1 MKTAGKMPNPSFLEA
16 HHPFRSAKARE
27 KFLRLYDQRA
37 KKWPIPSESRMVETS
52 YGQTFVRINGPAD
65 ARPLVLLHGVSGN
78 SLQWQPNITALSQS
92 FRTYTLD
99 NIYDQGRS
107 VYTKPFSGPDDFVNW
122 LDELFNTLDLGQ
134 DIKLMGLSYGGWLTA
149 QYALHFPKRLN
160 KIILI
165 APAGTVLPLSFKW
178 VVRAILCAIPRR
190 RFTRSF
196 MFWLLHDLAEQGPS
210 GRASLERL
218 VDEAY
223 LASRSFKPKRLV
235 NPTVLNDEQ
244 WGRMK
249 VPALFLVGE
258 NEKIYSAQKA
268 LERLREVA
276 PQIETELIPG
286 AGHDLTV
293 VQAEM
298 IQDKVLNFLSGHDT

>member
-1 MKTAGKMPNPSFLEA
+1 MKNPSLLKA
-16 HHPFRSAKARE
+16 HHPFRSAKASE
-27 KFLRLYDQRA
+27 KFLRFYDQQSE
-37 KKWPIPSESRMVETS
+37 KWPAPSESRMVETS
-52 YGQTFVRINGPAD
+52 SGQTFVRINGPA
-65 ARPLVLLHGVSGN
+65 AAPPLVLLHGVSGN
-78 SLQWQPNITALSQS
+78 SLQWLPNIKALSQS
-92 FRTYTLD
+92 FRTYALD
-99 NIYDQGRS
+99 NIYDYGRS
-107 VYTKPFSGPDDFVNW
+107 VYTKPFTSADDFVNW
-122 LDELFNTLDLGQ
+122 LDELFSTLDLGQ
-134 DIKLMGLSYGGWLTA
+134 DINLMGLSYGGWLTA

-196 MFWLLHDLAEQGPS
+196 MLWLLHDLAEQGPS
-210 GRASLERL
+210 GRASLERF

-235 NPTVLNDEQ
+235 NPAVLNDEQ

-249 VPALFLVGE
+249 VPALFMVGE
-258 NEKIYSAQKA
+258 NEKIYPAKKVI
-268 LERLREVA
+268 ERLHQVA
-276 PQIETELIPG
+276 PQIKTELIPG
-286 AGHDLTV
+286 AGHDLTF

-298 IQDKVLNFLSGHDT
+298 VHQKILSFLND

>member
-1 MKTAGKMPNPSFLEA
+1 MKNPSLLKA
-16 HHPFRSAKARE
+16 HHPFRSAEAKE
-27 KFLRLYDQRA
+27 KYLRLYDHRA
-37 KKWPIPSESRMVETS
+37 EKWPVPSETRMVDTS
-52 YGQTFVRINGPAD
+52 SGQTFLRINGPAD

-78 SLQWQPNITALSQS
+78 SLQWLPNIKALSQS
-92 FRTYTLD
+92 FRTYALD
-99 NIYDQGRS
+99 NIYDYGRS
-107 VYTKPFSGPDDFVNW
+107 VYTKPFSAPDDFVNW

-134 DIKLMGLSYGGWLTA
+134 DINLMGLSYGGWLTA
-149 QYALHFPKRLN
+149 QYALHFPKRLD

-210 GRASLERL
+210 GRASLERF

-235 NPTVLNDEQ
+235 NPTVLNDGQ

-249 VPALFLVGE
+249 VPALFMVGE
-258 NEKIYSAQKA
+258 NEKIYPAKNVI
-268 LERLREVA
+268 ERLHQVA
-276 PQIETELIPG
+276 PQIKTELIPR
-286 AGHDLTV
+286 AGHDLTF

-298 IQDKVLNFLSGHDT
+298 VHHKILSFLND